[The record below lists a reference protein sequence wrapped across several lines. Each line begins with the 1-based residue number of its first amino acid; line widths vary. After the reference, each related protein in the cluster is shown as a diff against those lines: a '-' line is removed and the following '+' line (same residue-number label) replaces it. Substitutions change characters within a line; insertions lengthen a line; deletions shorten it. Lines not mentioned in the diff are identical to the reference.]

1 MSNQGLFLLA
11 WLKFN
16 NKCPSRWLRQDMF
29 FLTVPLKNYPV
40 VRFIQ
45 EESFFQRYLF
55 DKIVKIILY
64 STAGQEKI
72 IIYFKDW

>member
-1 MSNQGLFLLA
+1 
-11 WLKFN
+11 
-16 NKCPSRWLRQDMF
+16 MF